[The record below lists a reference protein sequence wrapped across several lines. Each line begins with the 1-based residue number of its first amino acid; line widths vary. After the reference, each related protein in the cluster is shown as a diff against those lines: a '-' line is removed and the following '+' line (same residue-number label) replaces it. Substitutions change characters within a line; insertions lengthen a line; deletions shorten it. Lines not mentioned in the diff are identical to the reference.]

1 MLIHIDISLIDTRQQ
16 QCIMYHE
23 KVAYY
28 FKAHFLHHDY
38 IDIFI

>member
-1 MLIHIDISLIDTRQQ
+1 MLILIDISLIDTRQQ

-28 FKAHFLHHDY
+28 FYAPVQQIY
-38 IDIFI
+38 